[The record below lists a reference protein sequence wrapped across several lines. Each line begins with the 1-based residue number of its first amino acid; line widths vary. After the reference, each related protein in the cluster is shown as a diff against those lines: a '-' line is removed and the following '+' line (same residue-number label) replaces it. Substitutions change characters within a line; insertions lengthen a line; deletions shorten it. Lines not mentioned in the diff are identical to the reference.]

1 MRLHNNNNN
10 NNITIAL
17 TIAVFVLSWVAT
29 SCQKTPINGDLDGQW
44 QVMSV
49 TPEPEERPIEER
61 LYYCFNLHVCN
72 LTYYGGVF
80 TSGNIQ
86 FDDKTLYLDFPY
98 ADSHLSIRRLR
109 QYGIDENPI
118 TFSVEHLD
126 KKSLIL
132 RHGDTVVTMRK
143 F

>member
-1 MRLHNNNNN
+1 MKK
-10 NNITIAL
+10 NIYKISYLLWVTIL
-17 TIAVFVLSWVAT
+17 LVLLMPT
-29 SCQKTPINGDLDGQW
+29 SCEKTPINGDLDGQW

-49 TPEPEERPIEER
+49 TPEPTDRPIEER
-61 LYYCFNLHVCN
+61 LYYCFSLHVCQ

-80 TSGNIQ
+80 TSGNLR
-86 FDDKTLYLDFPY
+86 FDGKTIYLDFPY
-98 ADSHLSIRRLR
+98 ADSELSIRRLP
-109 QYGIDENPI
+109 QYGINENPI
-118 TFSVEHLD
+118 TFNVEHLD

>member
-1 MRLHNNNNN
+1 MKLHN
-10 NNITIAL
+10 IKSATLSMLSAL
-17 TIAVFVLSWVAT
+17 LMLTVSF
-29 SCQKTPINGDLDGQW
+29 SCQKAPINGDLDGQW

-49 TPEPEERPIEER
+49 TPEPTQKPITEN
-61 LYYCFNLHVCN
+61 LYYCFYLHVCQ
-72 LTYYGGVF
+72 LTYYDGIF
-80 TSGNIQ
+80 ASGNIK
-86 FDDKTLYLDFPY
+86 FDGETLYLDFPY
-98 ADSHLSIRRLR
+98 AFNEGNDIILR

-118 TFSVEHLD
+118 TFTVENLD

>member
-1 MRLHNNNNN
+1 MEK
-10 NNITIAL
+10 NINKPSYLFWVTIL
-17 TIAVFVLSWVAT
+17 LVLLMPT
-29 SCQKTPINGDLDGQW
+29 SCEKTPINGDLDGQW

-49 TPEPEERPIEER
+49 TPEPTDNPIEER
-61 LYYCFNLHVCN
+61 LYYCFSLHVCQ

-80 TSGNIQ
+80 TSGNLR
-86 FDDKTLYLDFPY
+86 FDGKTIYLDFPY
-98 ADSHLSIRRLR
+98 ADSELSIRKLR
-109 QYGIDENPI
+109 QYGITENPI
-118 TFSVEHLD
+118 TFNVEHLD